1 MWFLARF
8 YTAFEAKKMELANI
22 VVPVNSNYNHL
33 EKLEQET
40 VKWCREI
47 LRNNSTA
54 IRVLKSAL
62 NAVDDSHSTL
72 QLVFEDLLE
81 RAREKEEKEAKKRQR
96 FAKDFTDLL
105 STIKEITASSIW
117 EESKQLFEKSS
128 EYRSIGEDSFAKE
141 VFEEH
146 LVHLLEKAKE
156 KERKREEEKVTD

>member
-1 MWFLARF
+1 MEDRRREEQSFGATTIASLV
-8 YTAFEAKKMELANI
+8 TAIA
-22 VVPVNSNYNHL
+22 S
-33 EKLEQET
+33 LEQSFVVTSFAAWFIFASPSGRRRPANEANG
-40 VKWCREI
+40 V
-47 LRNNSTA
+47 
-54 IRVLKSAL
+54 
-62 NAVDDSHSTL
+62 
-72 QLVFEDLLE
+72 LVFEDLLE

-117 EESKQLFEKSS
+117 EESKQLFEESS

-156 KERKREEEKVTD
+156 KERKREEEKYWR